1 MIDSIQNTN
10 MVNTKPFGDF
20 TTKRE
25 YYLTPKIAQD
35 IYDKKDQDSAKKGKK
50 VGIIVAS
57 ASILATLAVF
67 AVTRGLPKSTYRK
80 LADLIQHLEENVNR
94 RKANGESGPV
104 TSFFNYSLKK
114 LNSFADR
121 AQSVN
126 NFNMYKDIMAKKVM
140 YKTKFTQKIHDNITA
155 FFEKLSLKTVG
166 NSYKNAD
173 RKFNGL
179 QNAFGLV
186 NDKILAENPSRVVT
200 INGVS
205 KKASEWVDEI
215 ANRQR
220 LLSTNYND
228 GFGNYAR
235 QGRHKFMKKANENLG
250 DKVWEISKNGIE
262 DLKDM
267 KNNVERL
274 KTSKAHQE
282 FIADNILKQPKNQIS
297 KDIEASRRLLTHDIK
312 DSFNAGNQI
321 LDEISDLIQPNDA
334 EAAKI
339 LKQLRA
345 NFANYKSLSGS
356 KEADYRK
363 ILNSE
368 ITENLNTLLK
378 RVQHPSETI
387 SYNKETVGKILG
399 HVNEI
404 SDVLAKSEKGEL
416 QEILTIYKALLPREE
431 YVKLRGQSN
440 NAIKAL
446 DKAIKT
452 ESDLFFDKLR
462 DLSAGSGTTD
472 ILSLFGSI
480 GGVGLGLTMADNK
493 EERTTAL
500 LKYGIPIIGTLA
512 TSLVLTVS
520 LVSGIKSML
529 IGTVSGGLM
538 SLLGTSADKKIK
550 QRNRLAEDNKH
561 AETVKAEIEANSVN
575 DNKTV

>member
-1 MIDSIQNTN
+1 